1 LKNERGADISPFWR
15 AFLSV
20 FFCYPL
26 FQNIEKEANESGI
39 ETKWKPKTLYF
50 IFLSAIL
57 LGFISNGAHPMVSA
71 AVLCFQIANPVIV
84 MLPVQETINKL
95 NHDQLERVINKRFS
109 IYNYLAI
116 AVGIIW
122 LATVLIGVFSQ

>member
-1 LKNERGADISPFWR
+1 MG
-15 AFLSV
+15 
-20 FFCYPL
+20 
-26 FQNIEKEANESGI
+26 
-39 ETKWKPKTLYF
+39 
-50 IFLSAIL
+50 
-57 LGFISNGAHPMVSA
+57 SA
-71 AVLCFQIANPVIV
+71 AVVCFQIANPVIV